1 MKTSNFLQLVLVI
14 LVLSSFSTISNI
26 YYIHAQEKEDPL
38 QIISNI
44 RNLLNQTMTEYKSAN
59 YTGASELIDI
69 AYIDNYEYIEEPL
82 KELDKELMEE
92 TELLIREDFSN
103 AINDKESS
111 QNINNLYSNIQNNLD
126 MIEDQFRK
134 N

>member
-1 MKTSNFLQLVLVI
+1 MKTSNFLQLVLII
-14 LVLSSFSTISNI
+14 LVLSSFSISNM
-26 YYIHAQEKEDPL
+26 YNIHAQENENPL
-38 QIISNI
+38 QIISYI
-44 RNLLNQTMTEYKSAN
+44 RTLLNQTMTEYKSAN

-82 KELDKELMEE
+82 RELDKELMEE

-111 QNINNLYSNIQNNLD
+111 ENINNLYSNIQNNLD
-126 MIEDQFRK
+126 MIEDKFRK

>member
-1 MKTSNFLQLVLVI
+1 MKTSNFLPLVLII
-14 LVLSSFSTISNI
+14 LVLSSFSISNM
-26 YYIHAQEKEDPL
+26 YNIHAQENEDPL
-38 QIISNI
+38 QIISYI
-44 RNLLNQTMTEYKSAN
+44 RTLLNQTMTEYKSAN

-82 KELDKELMEE
+82 RELDKELMEE

-111 QNINNLYSNIQNNLD
+111 ENINNLYNNILNNLD

>member
-1 MKTSNFLQLVLVI
+1 M
-14 LVLSSFSTISNI
+14 SSFSISNM
-26 YYIHAQEKEDPL
+26 YNIHAQENEDPL
-38 QIISNI
+38 QIISYI
-44 RNLLNQTMTEYKSAN
+44 RTLLNQTMTEYKSAN

-82 KELDKELMEE
+82 RELDKELMEE

-111 QNINNLYSNIQNNLD
+111 ENINNLYNNILNNLD